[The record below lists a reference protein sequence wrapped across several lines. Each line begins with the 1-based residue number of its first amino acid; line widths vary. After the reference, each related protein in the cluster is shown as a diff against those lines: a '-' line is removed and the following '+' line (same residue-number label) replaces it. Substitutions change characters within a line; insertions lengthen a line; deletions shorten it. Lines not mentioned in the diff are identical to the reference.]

1 MLRIIDSMSKLN
13 FSGLMEIYLEGNQ
26 ENGRQQYPY
35 ESESE
40 QLRLAENDFYNYLDS
55 IFFHQKNS
63 VYAVWEDCG
72 RYLAALRLE
81 PYRDGYLLC
90 ALETA
95 PDIRGKGYASLLIKD
110 VQKYLSHNKHGIIY
124 SHISKHNGPSLAVHN
139 KCGFHIIKDY
149 AVYSDGS
156 VLQNCY
162 TLAYEYKKCEI

>member
-13 FSGLMEIYLEGNQ
+13 FSRLMEVYLEGNQ
-26 ENGRQQYPY
+26 ENGRQQYPD
-35 ESESE
+35 ESEAV
-40 QLRLAENDFYNYLDS
+40 QLRFAENDFYDYLDS
-55 IFFHQKNS
+55 IFFHQKDS
-63 VYAVWEDCG
+63 FYAVWEDPN

-95 PDIRGKGYASLLIKD
+95 PDVRGKGYATLLIKN

-124 SHISKHNGPSLAVHN
+124 SHISKHNMASLAVHK
-139 KCGFHIIKDY
+139 KCDFHIIKDY

-156 VLQNCY
+156 VLRNSY
-162 TLAYEYKKCEI
+162 TLVYEYKKCEI